1 MCTSESQLIRN
12 FLVLFSF
19 TPHARPSFFVHFL
32 RIATHLLCQDHQKIF
47 CVLILISFL
56 IFFSFFFLISIGR
69 IHSAMVSKI
78 NYDARSVT
86 VEWYERNETKGKE
99 IELDTILQLNAELAQ
114 QEELAASMPKII
126 KQTSSN
132 ALTRVSIFVC
142 FLLFSIGFVLN
153 FSLRFNSINLVF
165 TFVLIL
171 HIDR

>member
-1 MCTSESQLIRN
+1 MK
-12 FLVLFSF
+12 F
-19 TPHARPSFFVHFL
+19 TKFFH
-32 RIATHLLCQDHQKIF
+32 
-47 CVLILISFL
+47 
-56 IFFSFFFLISIGR
+56 FFFLLSGR

-132 ALTRVSIFVC
+132 ALTRVSISRPFHRVGAVC
-142 FLLFSIGFVLN
+142 CISFLLFMKLKQIESRKNKKF
-153 FSLRFNSINLVF
+153 FF
-165 TFVLIL
+165 T
-171 HIDR
+171 RNK

>member
-1 MCTSESQLIRN
+1 MCTSELHAIRN
-12 FLVLFSF
+12 SVSAFLFLVC
-19 TPHARPSFFVHFL
+19 
-32 RIATHLLCQDHQKIF
+32 LL
-47 CVLILISFL
+47 
-56 IFFSFFFLISIGR
+56 SFFFQHRFLDIYLLLQDHMNNPFYVCFFFLSSIYFLGR

-132 ALTRVSIFVC
+132 ALTRVSILFVSYFC
-142 FLLFSIGFVLN
+142 FFFSY
-153 FSLRFNSINLVF
+153 
-165 TFVLIL
+165 LIWFFFCPDF
-171 HIDR
+171 HHHCSKRNIH

>member
-1 MCTSESQLIRN
+1 
-12 FLVLFSF
+12 
-19 TPHARPSFFVHFL
+19 
-32 RIATHLLCQDHQKIF
+32 
-47 CVLILISFL
+47 
-56 IFFSFFFLISIGR
+56 
-69 IHSAMVSKI
+69 MVSKI